1 MLNMVITSLC
11 PPSEPTTPLRDLLGM
26 FMWCLVLLLCLCAGK
41 IVRGEIVQV
50 GNHIRAACRR
60 GKAQVHGVFGL
71 ADQLVDRSQ
80 TSSTST
86 SSLERTGL

>member
-11 PPSEPTTPLRDLLGM
+11 PPSEPTTLLRDLLGM

-60 GKAQVHGVFGL
+60 GKAQVHGVLEL
-71 ADQLVDRSQ
+71 ADQ
-80 TSSTST
+80 TSSR